1 MKWKLKIVLIF
12 ITLSFLVVITRFI
25 LLYPDAF
32 SGRSYTEDGR
42 LKSRFSL
49 SNSSLSYRRSLY
61 EYPPWEKKS
70 PFLYQRWTLNL
81 TIRNEGENG
90 WVSVKV
96 NFSLTNVEVIK
107 DIYIDS
113 NGEKNLEFVF
123 EDREGRMRESY
134 EFEIWMY
141 PERHA
146 TIFYGKPLLLEF

>member
-1 MKWKLKIVLIF
+1 MEWKLKIVFVF
-12 ITLSFLVVITRFI
+12 ITLSLLVVITQLI
-25 LLYPDAF
+25 LLYPDTF
-32 SGRSYTEDGR
+32 YGWPSTEDGR
-42 LKSRFSL
+42 LKCRFSL

-61 EYPPWEKKS
+61 EHPPWENKS

-81 TIRNEGENG
+81 TIRNEGEAG

-96 NFSLTNVEVIK
+96 NFLLTNVEVIK

-113 NGEKNLEFVF
+113 NGEKILEFVF
-123 EDREGRMRESY
+123 EDMEGRMRESY